1 MSFDPITTFAIYIGA
16 ILVILTFCAIVADLW
31 LAHDE
36 RKRRDQA
43 RAEARVKRMIGDEV
57 SHDAWR

>member
-1 MSFDPITTFAIYIGA
+1 MSFDPVTTFAIYMTAFLG
-16 ILVILTFCAIVADLW
+16 VLTFCAIVADLW

-43 RAEARVKRMIGDEV
+43 RATARAKRTRERET
-57 SHDAWR
+57 SRLEWH